1 MGATGVPV
9 TTTNLDYIKKKY
21 ATIITDLSWNDERIN
36 LILSDLVE
44 FYGLGELLDR
54 KDRKIIEIGILEE
67 AIKDYSLYYD
77 LSDNGVSLHR
87 SQILSNLQRAYE
99 RAIMQYKNEIE
110 EDLDWGDADVT
121 TDY

>member
-87 SQILSNLQRAYE
+87 SQILPNLQKAYE

-110 EDLDWGDADVT
+110 ENLDWGDADVT